1 MFNEG
6 DIVRYSGT
14 EYTVTEVY
22 TDEVVVTRRGTS
34 MGRHSNSLFTLVTS
48 TAPPKSRVTGMTK
61 FIKEMEV
68 KYATLK

>member
-6 DIVRYSGT
+6 DIVRYRGT

-22 TDEVVVTRRGTS
+22 TNEVVVTRKGVS
-34 MGRHSNSLFTLVTS
+34 MGRHSNNLFTLVTS